1 MGNAA
6 ESRSNVDFQAFRTHF
21 CLVSE
26 QAAANFWPIILYR
39 PDHVVLFVSK
49 AMKEAAD
56 QLEYAVRT
64 ASPSTKIRRVSI
76 EKVDDDNEVRS
87 LVFELA
93 FEFESS
99 NPIVNVTGGTKLMAF
114 GAREPMTQVFRPFTL
129 TCRTMSSASC
139 AAARR
144 IAVNLSRLLR

>member
-26 QAAANFWPIILYR
+26 QAAANFLPIILYR

-56 QLEYAVRT
+56 QLEDAVHT
-64 ASPSTKIRRVSI
+64 ASPSTKIHRVPI
-76 EKVDDDNEVRS
+76 EKVDDDSEVRS
-87 LVFELA
+87 
-93 FEFESS
+93 
-99 NPIVNVTGGTKLMAF
+99 
-114 GAREPMTQVFRPFTL
+114 QVF
-129 TCRTMSSASC
+129 
-139 AAARR
+139 
-144 IAVNLSRLLR
+144 

>member
-21 CLVSE
+21 CLVS
-26 QAAANFWPIILYR
+26 ANFWPIILYR

-64 ASPSTKIRRVSI
+64 ASPSTKIRRVSQA
-76 EKVDDDNEVRS
+76 V
-87 LVFELA
+87 
-93 FEFESS
+93 SS
-99 NPIVNVTGGTKLMAF
+99 
-114 GAREPMTQVFRPFTL
+114 MTQL
-129 TCRTMSSASC
+129 RTTW
-139 AAARR
+139 
-144 IAVNLSRLLR
+144 LR